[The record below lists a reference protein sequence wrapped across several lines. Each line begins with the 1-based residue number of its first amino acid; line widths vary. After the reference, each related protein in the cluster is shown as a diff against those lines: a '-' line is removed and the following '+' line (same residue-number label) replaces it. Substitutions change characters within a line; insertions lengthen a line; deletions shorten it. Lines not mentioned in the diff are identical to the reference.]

1 MKKRYLCEF
10 KNCKCRHFKQHCNN
24 LCVYCKHANIWHS
37 LNSKPPTDSYLS
49 FVSPRLPAR
58 TPIYV
63 KKHIKK
69 AVFIP
74 EVPPLPE
81 SEDELVFCQGIE
93 VLPV

>member
-1 MKKRYLCEF
+1 MKKRYHCEF
-10 KNCKCRHFKQHCNN
+10 KECECEQFKGDCNN
-24 LCVYCKHANIWHS
+24 LCIYCKHANIWHS
-37 LNSKPPTDSYLS
+37 LISKQVDYGDLS
-49 FVSPRLPAR
+49 FVSPRLAAR

-63 KKHIKK
+63 KKYIKI

-81 SEDELVFCQGIE
+81 SDDELLYCKALE